1 MPAGVKNTHP
11 NRNHWFTSNTCQL
24 RCRISDH
31 RICIFF
37 FFFKQMNTRHF
48 GGKREKK
55 RKSLSYASF
64 DWKRENVK
72 GPVSFVRTYTHT
84 NSCKST
90 RNVQKQFLRFP
101 VVEVGGKNSGQV
113 FFFWPK
119 LRYSLCS
126 TEKGTKNA
134 DNIRIPVHIWNK
146 TKAYLRALE
155 PRLSPAQPGRDR
167 WGEQHKAPCPAD
179 SSPSF
184 PNSFYTLL
192 LLLFPLLPLSLRWKN
207 GAPHSSTSPP
217 WRCSLLRL
225 SALPHNCLFFPH
237 LSQGLLAFSPSSVCL
252 SVSPSV

>member
-1 MPAGVKNTHP
+1 MQDFRSQDLH
-11 NRNHWFTSNTCQL
+11 
-24 RCRISDH
+24 
-31 RICIFF
+31 FF
-37 FFFKQMNTRHF
+37 FFFLSKWTPDTLEER
-48 GGKREKK
+48 GKKTKIPFICFLWLEER
-55 RKSLSYASF
+55 
-64 DWKRENVK
+64 NVK

-119 LRYSLCS
+119 FRYSLCS

-134 DNIRIPVHIWNK
+134 DNIRIPVHIWKK

-237 LSQGLLAFSPSSVCL
+237 LSQGLLAFSPSSVCP